1 MRLVLTLWDEHR
13 DRWKR
18 SRGDHNHDFRLHGE
32 DRELFSEF
40 FLFGHISVSLVLL
53 VCKKNGII
61 KKAFYWKL
69 SEAKLGWAW
78 PEVQSCTNNP

>member
-18 SRGDHNHDFRLHGE
+18 SRGDHNHGFRLHGE

-53 VCKKNGII
+53 VLNMYGLIEKSL
-61 KKAFYWKL
+61 YWWL
-69 SEAKLGWAW
+69 GEA
-78 PEVQSCTNNP
+78 

>member
-32 DRELFSEF
+32 DTELFSKVL
-40 FLFGHISVSLVLL
+40 LFGHISVSLVLFVL
-53 VCKKNGII
+53 NIYGLI
-61 KKAFYWKL
+61 KKYWYNWL
-69 SEAKLGWAW
+69 SEA
-78 PEVQSCTNNP
+78 

>member
-32 DRELFSEF
+32 DTELFSKVL
-40 FLFGHISVSLVLL
+40 LFGHISVSLVLFVLNIYGL
-53 VCKKNGII
+53 VKK
-61 KKAFYWKL
+61 YWYNWL
-69 SEAKLGWAW
+69 SEA
-78 PEVQSCTNNP
+78 